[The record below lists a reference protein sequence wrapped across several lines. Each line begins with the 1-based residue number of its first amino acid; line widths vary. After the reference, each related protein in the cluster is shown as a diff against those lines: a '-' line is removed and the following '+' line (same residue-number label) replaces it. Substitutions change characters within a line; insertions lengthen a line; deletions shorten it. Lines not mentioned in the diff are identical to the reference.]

1 MRQERPHAGV
11 QLRGLM
17 LQEKAQIAVSD
28 LLGVKSWLADGE
40 GQEGL
45 TWGWML
51 YVGCTLVAL
60 LDATQSAACADFAGV
75 VQALVAPQGC
85 PRKPAWMGLASRPVS
100 DPRPRL
106 VRRGWQEAESGSG
119 RW

>member
-1 MRQERPHAGV
+1 MRQERPRAGV

-40 GQEGL
+40 GKEGL

-60 LDATQSAACADFAGV
+60 LDATQSAAYADFAGV
-75 VQALVAPQGC
+75 VQALVAQPGC
-85 PRKPAWMGLASRPVS
+85 PRKPAWIKLDG
-100 DPRPRL
+100 PRFAAC
-106 VRRGWQEAESGSG
+106 Q
-119 RW
+119 